1 MRALGL
7 LASLLWLPVLSS
19 CGPHVDCDAL
29 CARTLACEVTF
40 AASDDP
46 TGAKIKS
53 GERTDAQSCA
63 LGCEANPVVTVDSAR
78 CVDAVTITDAAACQ
92 VPVKTCFGLK

>member
-1 MRALGL
+1 MRALAP
-7 LASLLWLPVLSS
+7 LASLLLLPLLSS

-53 GERTDAQSCA
+53 GERTDAQACA
-63 LGCEANPVVTVDSAR
+63 IGCNENPVVTVDTAR
-78 CVDAVTITDAAACQ
+78 CVDAVTITDAATCQ
-92 VPVKTCFGLK
+92 EPVKTCFGLK